1 MPNRIIRD
9 GILTSKPVNELSEGA
24 ELFYRRL
31 MSVVDDFGR
40 FHADLTILRTQVY
53 PLKPDAYPET
63 TVAAFLTECQRVE
76 LIRVYESGRTKVLE
90 MLNFRQRTRAQV
102 SKFPSSDGAARADV
116 GHVTVTGRTEYPQPI
131 DTRLDGQS
139 TVNCPSRDSQVRTE
153 TETETE
159 TETNA
164 ETWDAESAFD
174 ELWNAYPAKGRVKR
188 PMSQQYFLDKIRS
201 AKAFTVILAAVKG
214 KWAKSEKWAK
224 GFVMALPS
232 FIDQESWLEDPE
244 PAGGTQ
250 TVFSG
255 SGVSQVG
262 TTKGDCRRYGG
273 FRGVVA
279 GIGC

>member
-1 MPNRIIRD
+1 MGTVSHRH
-9 GILTSKPVNELSEGA
+9 S
-24 ELFYRRL
+24 RRL
-31 MSVVDDFGR
+31 AAQTETEM
-40 FHADLTILRTQVY
+40 ATETETQM
-53 PLKPDAYPET
+53 AMAT
-63 TVAAFLTECQRVE
+63 AMATA
-76 LIRVYESGRTKVLE
+76 
-90 MLNFRQRTRAQV
+90 M
-102 SKFPSSDGAARADV
+102 
-116 GHVTVTGRTEYPQPI
+116 
-131 DTRLDGQS
+131 
-139 TVNCPSRDSQVRTE
+139 E

-250 TVFSG
+250 TVAAG
-255 SGVSQVG
+255 PVY
-262 TTKGDCRRYGG
+262 RRWEPPKATAEDTEASAAWLRELAAEG
-273 FRGVVA
+273 VA
-279 GIGC
+279 GNRRTDHDGTK